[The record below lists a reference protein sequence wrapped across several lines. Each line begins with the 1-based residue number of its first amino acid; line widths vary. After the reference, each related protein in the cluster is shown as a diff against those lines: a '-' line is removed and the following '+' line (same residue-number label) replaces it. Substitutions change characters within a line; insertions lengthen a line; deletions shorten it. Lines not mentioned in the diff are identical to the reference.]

1 MSLFDSIKNK
11 AQRAGSEAVRK
22 LGQEVAAAASGK
34 TYTVTLSTL
43 PMSVEELKAMPEG
56 NLKQPE
62 NTAALTIA
70 ALAVYPS
77 NPDASIAM
85 INYMRNGRDLIGS
98 ELQFVKERGV
108 SHNHVILSY
117 FKGATP
123 DNDYTPSEPAVIELL
138 ETSTSRAQIK
148 DGYLKLF
155 VQSGGADA
163 PVPSFCVRSLPPAN
177 GSFGRALWVCS
188 AAFVLPRARILG
200 HKLFCVLHLMP
211 SY

>member
-163 PVPSFCVRSLPPAN
+163 PPSHRSASEAFHRRMVPLGGRYGSVQRRSYSQERGSLGINCFVFC
-177 GSFGRALWVCS
+177 
-188 AAFVLPRARILG
+188 I
-200 HKLFCVLHLMP
+200 
-211 SY
+211 

>member
-123 DNDYTPSEPAVIELL
+123 DNDYTPSKPAVIELL

-163 PVPSFCVRSLPPAN
+163 PRPIVLRQKPSTGEWFLWEGVMGLFSGVRTPK
-177 GSFGRALWVCS
+177 S
-188 AAFVLPRARILG
+188 ADPWA
-200 HKLFCVLHLMP
+200 
-211 SY
+211 